1 MPGSFTFGPSQ
12 MLLSC
17 VTIVATCRRVFNTME
32 ASTQRKE
39 IMQTF
44 QFRTE
49 RVSGIAQLALPNDA
63 DWLLVFGNRKLL
75 QEPALFPML
84 KEACPKALI
93 TGCSTAGE
101 IYGTEVLDG
110 HLVLTAVRF
119 SGTRVRMVMAHSDA
133 AADSRTVGS
142 ALLAQL
148 HDPQLRHVL
157 VLSDGIQVN
166 GSELVQGL
174 REALPRGVNVTGGLA
189 GDGADFGS
197 TVVIA
202 NAPAAEG
209 VIAAI
214 GFYSAQL
221 RVGFG
226 SIGGWD
232 VFGPERVITRSAGN
246 VLFDLDGESAL
257 SLYKT
262 YLGPQAEK
270 LPSSA
275 LLFPLALHLPGA
287 DTYVVRTILGVS
299 EEDQSMTFAGDLPLG
314 SRVQLMKANFNRL
327 VDGAIAAAEDNLLQ
341 LHGRPPEL
349 AILISCIG
357 RKLVLQQR
365 IEEETEGVAEVLGS
379 STRLAGFYSYGEIA
393 PHSALARC
401 ELHNQTMTVTTFSE
415 A

>member
-1 MPGSFTFGPSQ
+1 M
-12 MLLSC
+12 
-17 VTIVATCRRVFNTME
+17 R
-32 ASTQRKE
+32 
-39 IMQTF
+39 TF
-44 QFRTE
+44 QFLAATVADVRPM
-49 RVSGIAQLALPNDA
+49 ALPADA
-63 DWLLVFGNRKLL
+63 DWLLVFGDRRLL
-75 QEPALFPML
+75 QDPVLFPML
-84 KEACPKALI
+84 REACPKALI

-101 IYGTEVLDG
+101 IHGTEVLDG
-110 HLVLTAVRF
+110 HIVLTAVRF
-119 SGTRVRMVMAHSDA
+119 ADTRVRMVMAQSA
-133 AADSRTVGS
+133 APDDSRAVGTT
-142 ALLAQL
+142 LLAQL

-157 VLSDGIQVN
+157 VLSDGIRFN
-166 GSELVQGL
+166 GSELVKGL
-174 REALPRGVNVTGGLA
+174 RKALPAGVNVTGGLA

-202 NAPAAEG
+202 NAPAAEN
-209 VIAAI
+209 VIAAV
-214 GFYSAQL
+214 GFYSQEL

-232 VFGPERVITRSAGN
+232 SFGPERVITRADGN

-262 YLGPQAEK
+262 YLGPQADK

-287 DTYVVRTILGVS
+287 KTYVVRTILGVN
-299 EEDQSMTFAGDLPLG
+299 EEEQSMTFAGDLPVG
-314 SRVQLMKANFNRL
+314 ATVQLMKANFNRL
-327 VDGAIAAAEDNLLQ
+327 VDGAIAAAEDTLLQ

-365 IEEETEGVAEVLGS
+365 IEEETEGVAEVLGAG
-379 STRLAGFYSYGEIA
+379 TRLAGFYSYGEIA
-393 PHSALARC
+393 PHSASARC

-415 A
+415 G

>member
-1 MPGSFTFGPSQ
+1 
-12 MLLSC
+12 
-17 VTIVATCRRVFNTME
+17 
-32 ASTQRKE
+32 
-39 IMQTF
+39 MQTF
-44 QFRTE
+44 QFQVAGLSELGR
-49 RVSGIAQLALPNDA
+49 LALPPDA
-63 DWLLVFGNRKLL
+63 DWLLVFGDRQLL
-75 QEPALFPML
+75 QQPALFPTL
-84 KEACPKALI
+84 REACPKALI

-101 IYGTEVLDG
+101 ICGTEVLDG
-110 HLVLTAVRF
+110 HIVLTAVRF
-119 SGTRVRMVMAHSDA
+119 TDTRVRMVTAQSA
-133 AADSRTVGS
+133 APDDSRAVGS
-142 ALLAQL
+142 ALLVQL

-157 VLSDGIQVN
+157 VLSDGIRFN

-174 REALPRGVNVTGGLA
+174 RKALPPRVNVTGGLA
-189 GDGADFGS
+189 GDGANFGS

-202 NAPAAEG
+202 NAPAAEN
-209 VIAAI
+209 VIAAV
-214 GFYSAQL
+214 GFYSDRL
-221 RVGFG
+221 RVGVG

-232 VFGPERVITRSAGN
+232 SFGPERVITRAEGN

-287 DTYVVRTILGVS
+287 TSYVVRTILGVS
-299 EEDQSMTFAGDLPLG
+299 EEDQSMTFAGDLPVG
-314 SRVQLMKANFNRL
+314 ATVQLMKANFNRL
-327 VDGAIAAAEDNLLQ
+327 VDGAIAAAEDTLVQMN
-341 LHGRPPEL
+341 GSAPEL

-365 IEEETEGVAEVLGS
+365 IEEETEGVAEVLGAG
-379 STRLAGFYSYGEIA
+379 TRLAGFYSYGEIA